1 MIQRALH
8 TSPAKGLH
16 VAIIMDG
23 NGRWATARGLPRTA
37 GHRAGADAVRRV
49 IEAAPHLGVGTLTLF
64 AFSSDNW
71 KRPKREVWALMRLLH
86 GYLRAETKRC
96 VAHGV
101 RVGFIGRRD
110 RLPPPLRAEV
120 EAAEKATIGGDALH
134 LRIAVDYSA
143 RDSILRAAELVRGD
157 EEVTRENF
165 AGLLGEACHEIVPA
179 PDVDLLIRTGGE
191 RRLSDFLLWEC
202 AYAEMLFVAV
212 MWPDFDKS
220 DLERAVED
228 FYNRERRFGCV
239 PEKAKMAGNV
249 QSVSKLGTS

>member
-1 MIQRALH
+1 
-8 TSPAKGLH
+8 
-16 VAIIMDG
+16 
-23 NGRWATARGLPRTA
+23 LPRAA

-49 IEAAPHLGVGTLTLF
+49 VEAAAASGVGTLTLF

-71 KRPKREVWALMRLLH
+71 KRPKREVWALLRLL
-86 GYLRAETKRC
+86 YRCLRAETEKC

-120 EAAEKATIGGDALH
+120 EAAEKATAGCQELH

-143 RDSILRAAELVRGD
+143 RDSILRAAELARGD

-165 AGLLGEACHEIVPA
+165 ARLLGEACHEVMPA

-202 AYAEMLFVAV
+202 AYAELFFVAK

-220 DLERAVED
+220 DLEIAVGN
-228 FYNRERRFGCV
+228 FYKRERRFGCV
-239 PEKAKMAGNV
+239 PEKAKEVGNV
-249 QSVSKLGTS
+249 RGGAFPNSR